1 MKTRAIILSVILALI
16 IPSYSYCQVG
26 NILKNRIN
34 KAINKKVEE
43 KIDTAVNKRVEEAAK
58 TQETSTRQ
66 QGNETTETRE
76 QGSINIGGLVGKK
89 VTSKYNESYSFN
101 NRMYMVTE
109 IHDGKDV
116 VNMDYNVYW
125 NDNNLNGGIESKT
138 TGTSEQGEQATAIT
152 KIVVDGDNKSMIMM
166 TDIGAM
172 RMGFISEIPDES
184 TLPDQPEAKAPKQV
198 ITKTGNTRVVAG
210 YKCDEYMVKETD
222 SKDHGLLWCT
232 NDFKLTM
239 DKRAYSKSGLS
250 SYYDIPELKDA
261 IVLAM
266 ETYNGKNEL
275 ELKSET
281 KEINLGISHTIS
293 TAGYALRQINFNQAG
308 TQQKK

>member
-58 TQETSTRQ
+58 TQETSTQ
-66 QGNETTETRE
+66 QKENETTETRE

-89 VTSKYNESYSFN
+89 VTSRYNESYSFN

-116 VNMDYNVYW
+116 VNMDYDVYW

-138 TGTSEQGEQATAIT
+138 TGTSEQGEQASAVT

-184 TLPDQPEAKAPKQV
+184 TLPDQPEAKTTKPD
-198 ITKTGNTRVVAG
+198 ITKTGNTRVIAG

-232 NDFKLTM
+232 NDLKLTM

-293 TAGYALRQINFNQAG
+293 TAGYTLRQINFNQAG

>member
-1 MKTRAIILSVILALI
+1 MKIRILHFMLVFAFIL
-16 IPSYSYCQVG
+16 PVKSNGQVG

-58 TQETSTRQ
+58 TQETATQQ
-66 QGNETTETRE
+66 QGNETSETRE
-76 QGSINIGGLVGKK
+76 QGSINIGGIVGKK
-89 VTSKYNESYSFN
+89 VTSRYNESYSFN

-109 IHDGKDV
+109 IHDGKDIA
-116 VNMDYNVYW
+116 NMDYVVYW

-138 TGTSEQGEQATAIT
+138 TGTSEQGEQASAVT
-152 KIVVDGDNKSMIMM
+152 KIGVDGDNKSMIMM
-166 TDIGAM
+166 TDIGAL
-172 RMGFISEIPDES
+172 RMGFISEVPDEN
-184 TLPDQPEAKAPKQV
+184 TLQDQPEAKAPKQI
-198 ITKTGNTRVVAG
+198 ITKTGNTRVIAG

-232 NDFKLTM
+232 KDLKLTM

-261 IVLAM
+261 IVLAT
-266 ETYNGKNEL
+266 ESYNGKNEL

-281 KEINLGISHTIS
+281 KEINFGISHTIS
-293 TAGYALRQINFNQAG
+293 TAGYNLRQINFNQAG